1 MAKNKKRSMPEKRT
15 LILWALLVR
24 ENASAFQNELKPEP
38 DKADREALEEAG
50 LIKAEPR
57 GRYRRIWIEVTDKG
71 WAWAGSN
78 LEAALPRNS
87 SAGSQ
92 ILQGWLA
99 RLKVFM
105 EARGLALADVLG
117 PQPSTQAVGGLK
129 AEPPRL
135 APRDYAAVR
144 ACIRKAYLDITDG
157 RLKARALLRDLRSKL
172 HDIERQAL
180 DDALKQMQR
189 EHEGSLYQLDNRAE
203 ITDADRTAAI
213 YFGNEPRHILWIER

>member
-1 MAKNKKRSMPEKRT
+1 MAKNKKRSTPEKRT

-38 DKADREALEEAG
+38 DKADRDALKDDG
-50 LIKAEPR
+50 LITWEKR

-78 LEAALPRNS
+78 LGAALPRNS

-92 ILQGWLA
+92 ILQEWLA
-99 RLKVFM
+99 RLKAFM

-129 AEPPRL
+129 AERRP

-144 ACIRKAYLDITDG
+144 GRIREAYFDITDG

-172 HDIERQAL
+172 HDIERQTL

-189 EHEGSLYQLDNRAE
+189 EHEVSLFQLDNRAE